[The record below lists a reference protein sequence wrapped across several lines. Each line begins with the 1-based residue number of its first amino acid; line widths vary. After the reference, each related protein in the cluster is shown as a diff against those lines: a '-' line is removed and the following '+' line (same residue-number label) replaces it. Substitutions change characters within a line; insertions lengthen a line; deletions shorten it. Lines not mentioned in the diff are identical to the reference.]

1 MNKDNNSSQK
11 TGQGE
16 LRNKI
21 RFKFSKTGSYK
32 YFSHLDIISI
42 ISRAIRRAN
51 IRVKYSEGFN
61 PKPRLS
67 FGPPTSL
74 GIESHAEYGDII
86 LADGLEPEDFLIRL
100 NDVLHNELKIEK
112 AVRILNP
119 VKSIMSQTDIIKYS
133 IYPDPGRT
141 VQRGKG
147 SDSYGLP
154 EPESSQK
161 DILNSLRGLLS
172 DENGLTSR
180 GIYKFEEIENA
191 GNSGQVVI
199 NLLGYAK
206 ILKDVESKVFKF
218 GEFKVLLDEVCKEQG
233 IDNIKIIKEEL
244 YIICG
249 ERLVTPFEIL
259 L

>member
-16 LRNKI
+16 LPNKI
-21 RFKFSKTGSYK
+21 RFKFLKTGSYK

-61 PKPRLS
+61 PKPKMS

-86 LADGLEPEDFLIRL
+86 LADDLEPEDFLIRL
-100 NDVLHNELKIEK
+100 NDVLQNELKIEK

-133 IYPDPGRT
+133 IYPDPYSIS
-141 VQRGKG
+141 K
-147 SDSYGLP
+147 
-154 EPESSQK
+154 EK
-161 DILNSLRGLLS
+161 MDILSNLPDLLS
-172 DENGLTSR
+172 GENEQVSR
-180 GIYKFEEIENA
+180 GIYRFEKIKNDDSA
-191 GNSGQVVI
+191 GPVVL

-249 ERLVTPFEIL
+249 ERLATPFEIL

>member
-1 MNKDNNSSQK
+1 MNKDNNSQK

-16 LRNKI
+16 LRSKI

-74 GIESHAEYGDII
+74 GIESYAEYGDVI
-86 LADGLEPEDFLIRL
+86 LADGLEPEDLLVRL
-100 NDVLHNELKIEK
+100 NNALQGRLIIEK
-112 AVRILNP
+112 AVRIFNP

-133 IYPDPGRT
+133 ICFGSGRM
-141 VQRGKG
+141 VQKGKG
-147 SDSYGLP
+147 SVSDGLLETEAIP
-154 EPESSQK
+154 K
-161 DILNSLRGLLS
+161 GILNSLRDLLP
-172 DENGLTSR
+172 DKNELISR
-180 GIYKFEEIENA
+180 GIYRFEEIKDDD
-191 GNSGQVVI
+191 SGTPVVL
-199 NLLGYAK
+199 NLYGYAK
-206 ILKDVESKVFKF
+206 ILKGIESKVFKF
-218 GEFKVLLDEVCKEQG
+218 GEFKVLLDEMCKEQG
-233 IDNIKIIKEEL
+233 VGNLKIVKEEI
-244 YIICG
+244 YIIDG
-249 ERLVTPFEIL
+249 ERLITPFEIL

>member
-1 MNKDNNSSQK
+1 MNKENNNSQK
-11 TGQGE
+11 TDQGE
-16 LRNKI
+16 LSGKI

-42 ISRAIRRAN
+42 ISRAIRRAK

-61 PKPRLS
+61 PKPKMSL
-67 FGPPTSL
+67 GPPTPL
-74 GIESHAEYGDII
+74 GIESHAEYGDIV
-86 LADGLEPEDFLIRL
+86 LLGDPGPEDFLIRL
-100 NDVLHNELKIEK
+100 NNALQDRLKIEK
-112 AVRILNP
+112 AARVLNP

-133 IYPDPGRT
+133 IYPDSCSIS
-141 VQRGKG
+141 KEKMDIF
-147 SDSYGLP
+147 SDLP
-154 EPESSQK
+154 
-161 DILNSLRGLLS
+161 DLLS
-172 DENGLTSR
+172 GRNEQVSR
-180 GIYKFEEIENA
+180 GIYRFEKIENDDSD
-191 GNSGQVVI
+191 GSVVL

-244 YIICG
+244 YINCG
-249 ERLVTPFEIL
+249 ERLITPFEIL